1 MRPRGCLIGWC
12 VTGVGPMGI
21 AVQVAGERVTVVSA
35 LGIDCAMDGEVGVS
49 RLGVGSAV
57 ATMGAGLP

>member
-1 MRPRGCLIGWC
+1 
-12 VTGVGPMGI
+12 MGI